1 MRHHLAT
8 FIASGTLALQAGAVW
23 AQAAAAT
30 RLATLNAGWL
40 LDKAGCDRWRTAR
53 EARAGTPTS

>member
-8 FIASGTLALQAGAVW
+8 FIESGTLALQAGAVW
-23 AQAAAAT
+23 AQAAAT

-40 LDKAGCDRWRTAR
+40 LDKAGFDRWRTAC